1 MPAGEGTTVTGSAAY
16 KRLEPRIRTR
26 LTATSRS
33 RDAFKL
39 YLCIGSIRLKLTT
52 EGLVCLCTYKY
63 ARAGNNSQEQ
73 FLGLNRS

>member
-1 MPAGEGTTVTGSAAY
+1 MTAGEGAAVTGSAAY

-39 YLCIGSIRLKLTT
+39 YLCIGSNRFKLTT
-52 EGLVCLCTYKY
+52 EGLVCVIINFIMLV
-63 ARAGNNSQEQ
+63 QETLAKSN
-73 FLGLNRS
+73 F